1 MANPEHLKW
10 LTEGVDAWNTRRQ
23 HKNFQPDLFG
33 VDFGIELPRVTL
45 DRVDFSDANL
55 RCSNLKDANLQ
66 NANLTNASLSCAD
79 LQNANLSNTTLVGA
93 DLRQATLI
101 GVNLL
106 NAQPWQAGLYLPADG
121 EMSFLPYQDEVTDPS
136 EAYQAAELE
145 INKTKINDIACLLRA
160 CRAIGDKYQYYY
172 TYDVI
177 RLYFRGESRC
187 SWELCPSA
195 MRSEAGPVEG
205 ELLLELMSRRP
216 QDFSGV
222 TSALAQW
229 VLAQHHGLLT
239 RLLDITRNPLVGLFH
254 ACEERDSKDK
264 DGCLHVFAV
273 PKALIKPFNSDA
285 IGIIANFAK
294 LFKHEQSLLLGR
306 TGHEGNYHEV
316 VRRLYHFIREEKPY
330 FKKRIDPRD
339 FFRVFVVEPQ
349 QTFERLRA
357 QSGAFLLSAF
367 HQRFE
372 RNEILERIGEMPI
385 YGHFML
391 KVPHACKKNVL
402 DELRLLNIT
411 RGTLFPGLDET
422 ATEVRRNASR
432 LSDLGAENAR
442 GNDLAPV

>member
-1 MANPEHLKW
+1 MANPEHFKW
-10 LTEGVDAWNTRRQ
+10 LTEGVGAWNTRRQ
-23 HKNFQPDLFG
+23 RENFQPDLFG
-33 VDFGIELPRVTL
+33 VELPRVTL
-45 DRVDFSDANL
+45 AGVDFSNANL
-55 RCSNLKDANLQ
+55 RGSNLKDANLQ
-66 NANLTNASLSCAD
+66 NANLTNASLSCAN
-79 LQNANLSNTTLVGA
+79 LQNANLANTTLVGA
-93 DLRQATLI
+93 DLRHATLI

-121 EMSFLPYQDEVTDPS
+121 EMGSLPYQDEVTDPS

-145 INKTKINDIACLLRA
+145 INETKINDIACLLRA
-160 CRAIGDKYQYYY
+160 CRAIGDKYQYYH
-172 TYDVI
+172 TYDAI

-187 SWELCPSA
+187 SWELRPSA

-216 QDFSGV
+216 QDFGGV
-222 TSALAQW
+222 TAALAQW

-254 ACEERDSKDK
+254 ACEEHNSQDK

-273 PKALIKPFNSDA
+273 PKAQIKPFNSDA

-294 LFKHEQSLLLGR
+294 LFEHEQSLLLGW
-306 TGHEGNYHEV
+306 TGHEDNYHEV
-316 VRRLYHFIREEKPY
+316 IGRLYHFIREEKPY
-330 FKKRIDPRD
+330 FKERIDPRD

-367 HQRFE
+367 HKRFE
-372 RNEILERIGEMPI
+372 RNEILKCIREMPI

-391 KVPHACKKNVL
+391 KVPHACKKNIL

-432 LSDLGAENAR
+432 LSDLGAANAPEN
-442 GNDLAPV
+442 DSAPV

>member
-10 LTEGVDAWNTRRQ
+10 LTEGVGAWNTRRQ
-23 HKNFQPDLFG
+23 HENFQPDLFG
-33 VDFGIELPRVTL
+33 VELPRVTL
-45 DRVDFSDANL
+45 DGVDFRDANL
-55 RCSNLKDANLQ
+55 RRSNLKEANLE
-66 NANLTNASLSCAD
+66 NANLTNASLDGAD

-93 DLRQATLI
+93 HLCDATLT

-106 NAQPWQAGLYLPADG
+106 NAPPWQAGLYLPADG
-121 EMSFLPYQDEVTDPS
+121 DMSFLPYQDEVTNPS

-145 INKTKINDIACLLRA
+145 INETKINDIACLLKA

-172 TYDVI
+172 TYDAI

-187 SWELCPSA
+187 SWELRPSA

-205 ELLLELMSRRP
+205 QLLLELMSRRP

-229 VLAQHHGLLT
+229 VLAQHHGLPT

-254 ACEERDSKDK
+254 ACEERNSQDK
-264 DGCLHVFAV
+264 DGCLHTFAV
-273 PKALIKPFNSDA
+273 PQSLIKPFNSDA
-285 IGIIANFAK
+285 IGVIANFAK
-294 LFKHEQSLLLGR
+294 LFAYEQSLLIGE
-306 TGHEGNYHEV
+306 TGPHKDDYHEV
-316 VRRLYHFIREEKPY
+316 IGRLYHFIREEKPY
-330 FKKRIDPRD
+330 FKERIDPRD

-391 KVPHACKKNVL
+391 KVPHACKKDIL

-422 ATEVRRNASR
+422 ANEVRRNASR
-432 LSDLGAENAR
+432 LSDSGAANAR
-442 GNDLAPV
+442 GDDLAPV

>member
-10 LTEGVDAWNTRRQ
+10 LKEGVGAWNTRRQ
-23 HKNFQPDLFG
+23 CENFQPDLFG
-33 VDFGIELPRVTL
+33 VELPRVTL
-45 DRVDFSDANL
+45 DGVDFSGANL
-55 RCSNLKDANLQ
+55 RGSNLKDANLQ
-66 NANLTNASLSCAD
+66 NANLTNASLDCAD
-79 LQNANLSNTTLVGA
+79 LQNANLSNTKLVGA
-93 DLRQATLI
+93 ELRHAILI
-101 GVNLL
+101 GANLL
-106 NAQPWQAGLYLPADG
+106 NAQPWQADLYLPADG
-121 EMSFLPYQDEVTDPS
+121 EMSYLPYQDEVTDPS
-136 EAYQAAELE
+136 EAYQAAERE
-145 INKTKINDIACLLRA
+145 INEKNVNDIACLLRA

-172 TYDVI
+172 TYDAI
-177 RLYFRGESRC
+177 RLYFRGERRC
-187 SWELCPSA
+187 SWELRPSA

-216 QDFSGV
+216 QDFGGV
-222 TSALAQW
+222 AAALAQW

-254 ACEERDSKDK
+254 ACEEHNSQDE

-273 PKALIKPFNSDA
+273 PKAMIKPFNSDA

-306 TGHEGNYHEV
+306 MGHEENYHEV
-316 VRRLYHFIREEKPY
+316 IGRLYHFIREEKPY
-330 FKKRIDPRD
+330 FKERIDPRD

-367 HQRFE
+367 HERFE
-372 RNEILERIGEMPI
+372 RNEILERIHEMPI

-391 KVPHACKKNVL
+391 KVPHARKKKIL

-432 LSDLGAENAR
+432 LSALGAVNAS
-442 GNDLAPV
+442 GNDLVPV